1 MPSRSSKGSLFEA
14 FAVAHLG
21 ARQAFGL
28 DEYAPECERMLE
40 YIGLRNQEL
49 SRLSVKDLMSVR
61 DFGSPATIHA
71 RLQILRDDH
80 WIELEGTDDGRRKQ
94 VVLSMTSEA
103 YFNELG
109 KKLIEIVKT
118 SR

>member
-1 MPSRSSKGSLFEA
+1 MGVRSPKSSLYQELA
-14 FAVAHLG
+14 AAQMG
-21 ARQAFGL
+21 IRQAFGL
-28 DEYAPECERMLE
+28 DEYDPELELMLR
-40 YIGLRNQEL
+40 YIGRCNQDQ

-61 DFGSPATIHA
+61 VGVPATIHA

-80 WIELEGTDDGRRKQ
+80 WVELEGTDDGRRKQ
-94 VVLSMTSEA
+94 VVLSETAQA

-109 KKLIEIVKT
+109 KTLVKIVKA

>member
-1 MPSRSSKGSLFEA
+1 MPARSSKGKLFEA

-21 ARQAFGL
+21 VRQAFGL
-28 DEYAPECERMLE
+28 DDSDPELERMLR
-40 YIGLRNQEL
+40 YNGLRNQEL
-49 SRLSVKDLMSVR
+49 SRQSVKDLMSVR
-61 DFGSPATIHA
+61 DFWSPATIHA

-80 WIELEGTDDGRRKQ
+80 WVELEGTDYGRRKQ

>member
-1 MPSRSSKGSLFEA
+1 
-14 FAVAHLG
+14 
-21 ARQAFGL
+21 
-28 DEYAPECERMLE
+28 MLR
-40 YIGLRNQEL
+40 YIGRCNQDQ

-61 DFGSPATIHA
+61 DFGVPATIHA

-80 WIELEGTDDGRRKQ
+80 WVGLEATDDGRRKQ
-94 VVLSMTSEA
+94 VVLSETAQA

-109 KKLIEIVKT
+109 KTLVKIVKA